1 MLELFFGLNCMVV
14 NNIQLQNHSVSK
26 QCSGTVA
33 PSPNKGKL
41 GLARVRTYMVDIIV
55 SALNN
60 SHSGSF
66 PQLVLK
72 HVLKSRKS

>member
-33 PSPNKGKL
+33 PSPNKAKL

-55 SALNN
+55 R
-60 SHSGSF
+60 GSF